1 MATLDRICISTKKGT
16 VKKPIPEARMIAGH
30 GIDGDAHAGDWHR
43 QVSLLA
49 SESIAGVRKVLPD
62 LVDGAFAENFITT
75 GVDWARA
82 VTVGD
87 LVRVGESVV
96 MEVTQI
102 GKECHTNCAIGVATG
117 DCIMPR
123 EGVFCRVLE
132 GGLVRPG
139 DTLVHEPVAVRIDDP
154 QEMES

>member
-1 MATLDRICISTKKGT
+1 MAGVLDS
-16 VKKPIPEARMIAGH
+16 ARFRHFLSVGFNVSMKDVTAFVLGGH
-30 GIDGDAHAGDWHR
+30 GDTMVPSVRYSTVAG
-43 QVSLLA
+43 
-49 SESIAGVRKVLPD
+49 IPLPD

-75 GVDWARA
+75 GVDWGRA
-82 VTVGD
+82 ATVGD

-117 DCIMPR
+117 DCIMPK

-139 DTLVHEPVAVRIDDP
+139 DALVHEPVAAPKR
-154 QEMES
+154 